1 MAVGPIPVGK
11 AATKTVKAATPIAST
26 AGKTQAAKT
35 TTTGGY
41 SNIPASRTT
50 TTGGYSGVPQTIN
63 VYGSPAT
70 NARPVTGG
78 KSTGGKSTGGKTGG
92 STAFGV
98 PGGADAA
105 YDKKIGFDRTTN
117 TYTPTETPTKT
128 IVSRIPRLDSK
139 GKIIGWD
146 LVYSDGTTGFEPNPA
161 YGQEEEDT
169 KGTTNVQVLKGILLA
184 KGLPA
189 DLVDDSVSFLQTLLK
204 DGIDAESAITIY
216 LNNKD
221 FTTKSGTTVKS
232 PFYTKYG
239 FYNDALTEKYDAST
253 LFNTVEGYKG
263 VVNKYNVNAKFAST
277 DYIQKY
283 LKNKRSVAD
292 LDTYANTARLKAISA
307 DPNYVASLR
316 AIGAISAEQDLTDF
330 YFDPNVG
337 AEVMKQNI
345 NAAAFTTEAVR
356 RANMLTPLDTTR
368 TKQIAA
374 QLTAQG
380 LSEAQVT
387 ALASQGYEN
396 IAGTLE
402 PMTKYSGIY
411 EGAAA
416 KPAKSIQEEL
426 EEEEFRG
433 LESQRRKRLAEQN
446 VRAFQ
451 GQSGLTSQSLSMGS
465 TSGII

>member
-1 MAVGPIPVGK
+1 MAVGPIPAGK
-11 AATKTVKAATPIAST
+11 AATKTVKAAIPIAST
-26 AGKTQAAKT
+26 AGKTKTAKT
-35 TTTGGY
+35 TTTKATPNFSQSLNLYGTP
-41 SNIPASRTT
+41 SQNTRTT
-50 TTGGYSGVPQTIN
+50 TTSK
-63 VYGSPAT
+63 
-70 NARPVTGG
+70 TGG
-78 KSTGGKSTGGKTGG
+78 KKGGKKGGGKEPGVGKETG
-92 STAFGV
+92 A
-98 PGGADAA
+98 
-105 YDKKIGFDRTTN
+105 TN
-117 TYTPTETPTKT
+117 TFIPGIPGEIDFGGDTTPTTTKVV
-128 IVSRIPRLDSK
+128 IERIPITDK
-139 GKIIGWD
+139 NGKIIGWT
-146 LVYSDGTTGFEPNPA
+146 LIYSDGTQGYEPNPL
-161 YGQEEEDT
+161 YSQEEEDT

-184 KGLPA
+184 RGLPA

-253 LFNTVEGYKG
+253 LFNTVEGYKS
-263 VVNKYNVNAKFAST
+263 VVNKYGVSPKFAST

-292 LDTYANTARLKAISA
+292 LDTYANTARLKAVSA
-307 DPNYVASLR
+307 DPTYVASLR
-316 AIGAISAEQDLTDF
+316 AIGAINAEQDLTDF

-345 NAAAFTTEAVR
+345 NTAAFTTEAIR
-356 RANMLTPLDTTR
+356 RANMLAPLNVTR
-368 TKQIAA
+368 AKQYGA
-374 QLTAQG
+374 QLTSQG
-380 LSEAQVT
+380 LTEGQVS
-387 ALASQGYEN
+387 ALASQGYET

-402 PMTKYSGIY
+402 PLTKYSGIY

-426 EEEEFRG
+426 EEEQFKG
-433 LESQRRKRLAEQN
+433 LESERRKRLAEQN

>member
-11 AATKTVKAATPIAST
+11 TATKTVKAATPIAST
-26 AGKTQAAKT
+26 AAKTQAAKT
-35 TTTGGY
+35 TTGGY
-41 SNIPASRTT
+41 SGIPAVIAKPTSSTPSFSQSLNLYGTPATNTRTT
-50 TTGGYSGVPQTIN
+50 TTGTTGGKKGGATQPGV
-63 VYGSPAT
+63 
-70 NARPVTGG
+70 G
-78 KSTGGKSTGGKTGG
+78 KSTGPTTTFIPGYTPGTATGGGDT
-92 STAFGV
+92 
-98 PGGADAA
+98 
-105 YDKKIGFDRTTN
+105 
-117 TYTPTETPTKT
+117 TPTAKT

-146 LVYSDGTTGFEPNPA
+146 LVYSDGTTGFESNPA

-184 KGLPA
+184 RGLPA

-221 FTTKSGTTVKS
+221 FTTKGGTTVKS

-253 LFNTVEGYKG
+253 LFNTVEGYKS
-263 VVNKYNVNAKFAST
+263 VVNKYGVSPKFAST

-292 LDTYANTARLKAISA
+292 LDTYANTARLKAVSA

-345 NAAAFTTEAVR
+345 NAAAFTTEAIR

-374 QLTAQG
+374 GLTAQG
-380 LSEAQVT
+380 LTEGQVS
-387 ALASQGYEN
+387 ALASQGYET

-402 PMTKYSGIY
+402 PLTKYSGIY
-411 EGAAA
+411 EGAGA

-426 EEEEFRG
+426 EEEQFKG
-433 LESQRRKRLAEQN
+433 LESERRKRLAEQN

>member
-1 MAVGPIPVGK
+1 MAVGPIPAGK
-11 AATKTVKAATPIAST
+11 AATKTVKAAIPIASI
-26 AGKTQAAKT
+26 AGKTKTAKT
-35 TTTGGY
+35 TTTKATPNFSQSLNLYGTP
-41 SNIPASRTT
+41 SQNTRTT
-50 TTGGYSGVPQTIN
+50 TTDKKSDKKGDKKGGATQPGVGKET
-63 VYGSPAT
+63 GAT
-70 NARPVTGG
+70 NTFIPGIVSLGN
-78 KSTGGKSTGGKTGG
+78 SGG
-92 STAFGV
+92 SDDT
-98 PGGADAA
+98 
-105 YDKKIGFDRTTN
+105 
-117 TYTPTETPTKT
+117 TPTAKT

-146 LVYSDGTTGFEPNPA
+146 LIYSDGTTGFESNPA

-184 KGLPA
+184 RGLPA

-239 FYNDALTEKYDAST
+239 FYNDTLTEKYDAST
-253 LFNTVEGYKG
+253 LFNTVEGYKS
-263 VVNKYNVNAKFAST
+263 VVNKYGVSPKFAST

-292 LDTYANTARLKAISA
+292 LDTYANTARLKAVSA
-307 DPNYVASLR
+307 DPTYVASLR
-316 AIGAISAEQDLTDF
+316 AIGAINAEQDLTDF

-345 NAAAFTTEAVR
+345 NTAAFTTEAIR
-356 RANMLTPLDTTR
+356 RANMLAPLNVTR
-368 TKQIAA
+368 AKQYGA
-374 QLTAQG
+374 QLTSQG
-380 LSEAQVT
+380 LTEGEVS
-387 ALASQGYEN
+387 ALASQGYET

-402 PMTKYSGIY
+402 PLTKYSGIY

-426 EEEEFRG
+426 EEEQFKG
-433 LESQRRKRLAEQN
+433 LESERRKRLSEQYA
-446 VRAFQ
+446 RSLQ
-451 GQSGLTSQSLSMGS
+451 GRSGLTDQSLSTGS

>member
-1 MAVGPIPVGK
+1 MAVGPSSPRPIVSKTTAAKPTTAPVAQRSTTVSGGYSGIP
-11 AATKTVKAATPIAST
+11 ATKTV
-26 AGKTQAAKT
+26 
-35 TTTGGY
+35 
-41 SNIPASRTT
+41 
-50 TTGGYSGVPQTIN
+50 TTGGYSGI
-63 VYGSPAT
+63 PAST
-70 NARPVTGG
+70 KTVTTGKTATTGG
-78 KSTGGKSTGGKTGG
+78 KATTGGGTQPKVGTVTGPTNTFIPGYTPGTDTGGGDT
-92 STAFGV
+92 
-98 PGGADAA
+98 
-105 YDKKIGFDRTTN
+105 
-117 TYTPTETPTKT
+117 TPTAKT

-184 KGLPA
+184 RGLPA

-253 LFNTVEGYKG
+253 LFNTVEGYKN
-263 VVNKYNVNAKFAST
+263 VVNKYGVNPKFAST

-292 LDTYANTARLKAISA
+292 LDTYANTARLKAVSA
-307 DPNYVASLR
+307 DPAYVSSLR
-316 AIGAISAEQDLTDF
+316 AIGAINAEQDLTDF
-330 YFDPNVG
+330 YMDPNVG
-337 AEVMKQNI
+337 TETMKQNI
-345 NAAAFTTEAVR
+345 NTAAFTTEAIR
-356 RANMLTPLDTTR
+356 RANMLAPLNVTR
-368 TKQIAA
+368 AKQIAA
-374 QLTAQG
+374 GLTAQNLTEG
-380 LSEAQVT
+380 QVS
-387 ALASQGYEN
+387 ALASQGYET

-402 PMTKYSGIY
+402 PLTKYSGIY

-426 EEEEFRG
+426 EEEQFRG
-433 LESQRRKRLAEQN
+433 LESERRKRLAEQAT
-446 VRAFQ
+446 RSFQ

>member
-1 MAVGPIPVGK
+1 MAVGPSGRNTVGPKTQAAKPAAAKPSTPAPVKTTTAGGYSGIP
-11 AATKTVKAATPIAST
+11 ATKTVK
-26 AGKTQAAKT
+26 
-35 TTTGGY
+35 
-41 SNIPASRTT
+41 
-50 TTGGYSGVPQTIN
+50 TGGYSGIPQTIN
-63 VYGSPAT
+63 LYGTPAT
-70 NARPVTGG
+70 NARTITPTITPT
-78 KSTGGKSTGGKTGG
+78 KPTG
-92 STAFGV
+92 STKPTKPVAPV
-98 PGGADAA
+98 V
-105 YDKKIGFDRTTN
+105 
-117 TYTPTETPTKT
+117 TPETPVAAAKT

-146 LVYSDGTTGFEPNPA
+146 IVYSDGTTGFESNPA

-232 PFYTKYG
+232 PFYSKYG

-253 LFNTVEGYKG
+253 LFNTVEGYKS
-263 VVNKYNVNAKFAST
+263 VVNKYGVSPKFAST

-307 DPNYVASLR
+307 DPAYVASLR
-316 AIGAISAEQDLTDF
+316 AIGAINAEQDLTDF

-345 NAAAFTTEAVR
+345 NAAAFTTEAIR
-356 RANMLTPLDTTR
+356 RANMLAPLDTAR
-368 TKQIAA
+368 TKQISAG
-374 QLTAQG
+374 LTAQG
-380 LSEAQVT
+380 LTEGQVS
-387 ALASQGYEN
+387 ALASQGYET

-402 PMTKYSGIY
+402 PLTKYSGIY
-411 EGAAA
+411 EGAGA

-426 EEEEFRG
+426 EEEQFRG
-433 LESQRRKRLAEQN
+433 LESERRKRLTEQN

>member
-1 MAVGPIPVGK
+1 MAVGPSSPR
-11 AATKTVKAATPIAST
+11 P
-26 AGKTQAAKT
+26 KTQPAAKPAAAKPSTPSRTPTSGGFSGIPT
-35 TTTGGY
+35 T
-41 SNIPASRTT
+41 PSRTT
-50 TTGGYSGVPQTIN
+50 TTGGYSGIPTTI
-63 VYGSPAT
+63 VKPKPIT
-70 NARPVTGG
+70 
-78 KSTGGKSTGGKTGG
+78 STTPPKT
-92 STAFGV
+92 TTT
-98 PGGADAA
+98 P
-105 YDKKIGFDRTTN
+105 KKT
-117 TYTPTETPTKT
+117 TPTTPVVTPETPVATTKT
-128 IVSRIPRLDSK
+128 IVSRVPRFDSK
-139 GKIIGWD
+139 GKVIGFDII
-146 LVYSDGTTGFEPNPA
+146 YSDGTVGFEPNPA
-161 YGQEEEDT
+161 YSQEDEDT

-184 KGLPA
+184 RGLPA

-239 FYNDALTEKYDAST
+239 FYNDTLTEKYDPSE
-253 LFNTVEGYKG
+253 LFNTVEGYKN
-263 VVNKYNVNAKFAST
+263 VVNKYGVSPKFAST

-307 DPNYVASLR
+307 DPAYVSSLR
-316 AIGAISAEQDLTDF
+316 AIGAINAEQDLTDF

-345 NAAAFTTEAVR
+345 NAAAFTTEAIR
-356 RANMLTPLDTTR
+356 RANMLTPLDVTR
-368 TKQIAA
+368 TKQISAG
-374 QLTAQG
+374 LTAQG
-380 LSEAQVT
+380 LNEAQVS
-387 ALASQGYEN
+387 ALASQGYET

-402 PMTKYSGIY
+402 PLTKYSGIY
-411 EGAAA
+411 EGAGA

-426 EEEEFRG
+426 EEEQFKG
-433 LESQRRKRLAEQN
+433 LESQRRKRLTEQN

>member
-1 MAVGPIPVGK
+1 MASGGSQTAAAQAAAK
-11 AATKTVKAATPIAST
+11 AKATTAAKPNAAKPAATPAR
-26 AGKTQAAKT
+26 T
-35 TTTGGY
+35 TSGGY
-41 SNIPASRTT
+41 SGIPTTSSRPT
-50 TTGGYSGVPQTIN
+50 TTGGYSGIPTTIIKPKPIITPTPN
-63 VYGSPAT
+63 KKTTPTKKDG
-70 NARPVTGG
+70 PV
-78 KSTGGKSTGGKTGG
+78 
-92 STAFGV
+92 APV
-98 PGGADAA
+98 V
-105 YDKKIGFDRTTN
+105 
-117 TYTPTETPTKT
+117 TPETTETPVKT
-128 IVSRIPRLDSK
+128 VVSRIPRYDSK
-139 GKIIGWD
+139 GKIIGYD
-146 LVYSDGTTGFEPNPA
+146 LIYSDGTTGFEPNPA

-184 KGLPA
+184 RGLPT
-189 DLVDDSVSFLQTLLK
+189 DLVEESVSFLQTLLK

-239 FYNDALTEKYDAST
+239 FYNDTLTEKYDPST
-253 LFNTVEGYKG
+253 LFNTVEGYKN
-263 VVNKYNVNAKFAST
+263 VVNKYGVNAKFAST

-307 DPNYVASLR
+307 DPAYVSSLR
-316 AIGAISAEQDLTDF
+316 AIGAINAEQDLTDF

-345 NAAAFTTEAVR
+345 NAAAFTTEAIR
-356 RANMLTPLDTTR
+356 RANMLTPLDAAR
-368 TKQIAA
+368 TKQISAG
-374 QLTAQG
+374 LTAQG
-380 LSEAQVT
+380 LTEAEVT
-387 ALASQGYEN
+387 ALASQGY
-396 IAGTLE
+396 GTISQQLE
-402 PMTKYSGIY
+402 PLTKYSGIY
-411 EGAAA
+411 EGAGA

-426 EEEEFRG
+426 EEEQFKG
-433 LESQRRKRLAEQN
+433 LESERRKRLAEQN

>member
-11 AATKTVKAATPIAST
+11 TATKTVTAAKPIATPVAKST
-26 AGKTQAAKT
+26 QVS
-35 TTTGGY
+35 GGY
-41 SNIPASRTT
+41 SGIPTTTKTTT
-50 TTGGYSGVPQTIN
+50 TTGGYSGIPT
-63 VYGSPAT
+63 T
-70 NARPVTGG
+70 TKPVT
-78 KSTGGKSTGGKTGG
+78 S
-92 STAFGV
+92 
-98 PGGADAA
+98 
-105 YDKKIGFDRTTN
+105 
-117 TYTPTETPTKT
+117 TPTKST
-128 IVSRIPRLDSK
+128 TKTGTTTTTTTSPYNTTGPFNPQGGVGTGTYGPSSTPTTTTTPTTKTVVSRIPRLDSK
-139 GKIIGWD
+139 GKVIGYD
-146 LVYSDGTTGFEPNPA
+146 LIYSDGTTGFEPNPA

-184 KGLPA
+184 RGLPA

-221 FTTKSGTTVKS
+221 FTTKGGTTVKS

-253 LFNTVEGYKG
+253 LFNTVEGYKS

-345 NAAAFTTEAVR
+345 NTAAFTTEAVR
-356 RANMLTPLDTTR
+356 RANMLTPLDTSR

-374 QLTAQG
+374 GLTAQG
-380 LSEAQVT
+380 LDEAQVT
-387 ALASQGYEN
+387 ALASQGYET
-396 IAGTLE
+396 ISQQLE
-402 PMTKYSGIY
+402 PLTKYSGIY
-411 EGAAA
+411 EGATA

-426 EEEEFRG
+426 EEEQFKG
-433 LESQRRKRLAEQN
+433 LESQRRKRLSEQN

-451 GQSGLTSQSLSMGS
+451 GQSGLTSQSLSTGS
-465 TSGII
+465 ISGII

>member
-11 AATKTVKAATPIAST
+11 AATKTVTAAKPIATPVAKST
-26 AGKTQAAKT
+26 QVS
-35 TTTGGY
+35 GGY
-41 SNIPASRTT
+41 SGIPTTTKTTT
-50 TTGGYSGVPQTIN
+50 TTGGYSGIPTTTKKV
-63 VYGSPAT
+63 
-70 NARPVTGG
+70 
-78 KSTGGKSTGGKTGG
+78 STTKTGG
-92 STAFGV
+92 NTVGSTAGGTTAFGV

-105 YDKKIGFDRTTN
+105 YDKKIGFDRATN
-117 TYTPTETPTKT
+117 TYTTTTTTPTTKT
-128 IVSRIPRLDSK
+128 VVSRIPRLDSK
-139 GKIIGWD
+139 GKVIGYD
-146 LVYSDGTTGFEPNPA
+146 LIYSDGTTGFEPNPA

-221 FTTKSGTTVKS
+221 FTTKGGTTVKS

-253 LFNTVEGYKG
+253 LFNTVEGYKS

-356 RANMLTPLDTTR
+356 RANMLTPLDTSR

-374 QLTAQG
+374 GLTAQG
-380 LSEAQVT
+380 LTESEVT
-387 ALASQGYEN
+387 ALASQGYET
-396 IAGTLE
+396 ISQQLE
-402 PMTKYSGIY
+402 PLTKYSGIY
-411 EGAAA
+411 EGATA

-426 EEEEFRG
+426 EEEQFKG
-433 LESQRRKRLAEQN
+433 LESQRRKRLSEQN

-451 GQSGLTSQSLSMGS
+451 GQSGLTSQSLSTGS
-465 TSGII
+465 ISGII

>member
-1 MAVGPIPVGK
+1 MAVGPSSRNTVG
-11 AATKTVKAATPIAST
+11 P
-26 AGKTQAAKT
+26 KTQAAKPAASAPVARKGES
-35 TTTGGY
+35 GGY
-41 SNIPASRTT
+41 SGIPTSRTA
-50 TTGGYSGVPQTIN
+50 TTGGYSGIPISNKKITPVIVKT
-63 VYGSPAT
+63 GAAT
-70 NARPVTGG
+70 NKQEP
-78 KSTGGKSTGGKTGG
+78 K
-92 STAFGV
+92 
-98 PGGADAA
+98 
-105 YDKKIGFDRTTN
+105 KKI
-117 TYTPTETPTKT
+117 TPVVTPEPPEAPVVVAKT
-128 IVSRIPRLDSK
+128 IVSRIPRFDSK
-139 GKIIGWD
+139 GKVIGFDII
-146 LVYSDGTTGFEPNPA
+146 YSDGTVGFEPNPA

-169 KGTTNVQVLKGILLA
+169 KGTTNVQVLKGILLSR
-184 KGLPA
+184 GLPA
-189 DLVDDSVSFLQTLLK
+189 DLVEESVSFLQTLLK

-232 PFYTKYG
+232 PFYSKYG

-253 LFNTVEGYKG
+253 LFNTVEGYKN
-263 VVNKYNVNAKFAST
+263 VVNKYGVSPKFAST

-307 DPNYVASLR
+307 DPAYVSSLR
-316 AIGAISAEQDLTDF
+316 AIGAINAEQDLTDF

-345 NAAAFTTEAVR
+345 NAAAFTTEAIR
-356 RANMLTPLDTTR
+356 RANMLTPLDVTR
-368 TKQIAA
+368 TKQISAG
-374 QLTAQG
+374 LTAQG
-380 LSEAQVT
+380 LNEAQVS
-387 ALASQGYEN
+387 ALASQGYET

-402 PMTKYSGIY
+402 PLTKYSGIY
-411 EGAAA
+411 EGAGA

-426 EEEEFRG
+426 EEEQFKG

>member
-1 MAVGPIPVGK
+1 MAVGPSNRNTVG
-11 AATKTVKAATPIAST
+11 S
-26 AGKTQAAKT
+26 KTQAAKPAASAPVARKGES
-35 TTTGGY
+35 GGY
-41 SNIPASRTT
+41 SGIPTSRTT
-50 TTGGYSGVPQTIN
+50 TTGGYSGIPTTI
-63 VYGSPAT
+63 VKPKPIT
-70 NARPVTGG
+70 
-78 KSTGGKSTGGKTGG
+78 STTPNKKT
-92 STAFGV
+92 
-98 PGGADAA
+98 
-105 YDKKIGFDRTTN
+105 
-117 TYTPTETPTKT
+117 TPTKKDGPVAPVVTPETPVAAAKT
-128 IVSRIPRLDSK
+128 IVSRVPRFDSK
-139 GKIIGWD
+139 GKVIGFDII
-146 LVYSDGTTGFEPNPA
+146 YSDGTVGFEPNPA
-161 YGQEEEDT
+161 YSQEDEDT

-184 KGLPA
+184 RGLPA

-232 PFYTKYG
+232 PFYSKYG

-253 LFNTVEGYKG
+253 LFNTVEGYKN
-263 VVNKYNVNAKFAST
+263 VVNKYGVSPKFAST

-307 DPNYVASLR
+307 DPAYVSSLR
-316 AIGAISAEQDLTDF
+316 AIGAINAEQDLTDF

-345 NAAAFTTEAVR
+345 NAAAFTTEAIR
-356 RANMLTPLDTTR
+356 RANMLTPLDVTR
-368 TKQIAA
+368 TKQISAG
-374 QLTAQG
+374 LTAQG
-380 LSEAQVT
+380 LNEAQVS
-387 ALASQGYEN
+387 ALASQGYET

-402 PMTKYSGIY
+402 PLTKYSGIY

-426 EEEEFRG
+426 EEEQFKG

>member
-1 MAVGPIPVGK
+1 MAVGPSSPRPK
-11 AATKTVKAATPIAST
+11 TQPAAKPAAAKPAATPARST
-26 AGKTQAAKT
+26 TS
-35 TTTGGY
+35 GGF
-41 SNIPASRTT
+41 SGIPATPSRTT
-50 TTGGYSGVPQTIN
+50 TTGGYSGIPTTIVKPKPITTTTQTKPTTTPKKP
-63 VYGSPAT
+63 G
-70 NARPVTGG
+70 PV
-78 KSTGGKSTGGKTGG
+78 
-92 STAFGV
+92 APV
-98 PGGADAA
+98 V
-105 YDKKIGFDRTTN
+105 
-117 TYTPTETPTKT
+117 TPETPVKT
-128 IVSRIPRLDSK
+128 VVSRIPRYDSK
-139 GKIIGWD
+139 GKVIGYD
-146 LVYSDGTTGFEPNPA
+146 LIYSDGTTGFEPNPA

-184 KGLPA
+184 RGLPA

-253 LFNTVEGYKG
+253 LFNTVEGYKS
-263 VVNKYNVNAKFAST
+263 VVNKYGVSPKFAST

-307 DPNYVASLR
+307 DPAYVSSLR

-345 NAAAFTTEAVR
+345 NAAAFTTEAIR
-356 RANMLTPLDTTR
+356 RANMLAPLDVTR
-368 TKQIAA
+368 TKQISAG
-374 QLTAQG
+374 LTAQNLTEG
-380 LSEAQVT
+380 QVS
-387 ALASQGYEN
+387 ALASQGYET

-402 PMTKYSGIY
+402 PLTKYSGIY
-411 EGAAA
+411 EGAGA

-426 EEEEFRG
+426 EEEQFRG
-433 LESQRRKRLAEQN
+433 LESERRKRLTEQN

>member
-11 AATKTVKAATPIAST
+11 AATKTVTAAKPIATPVAKST
-26 AGKTQAAKT
+26 QVSGGYSGIPTTTKAT
-35 TTTGGY
+35 TTTGGF
-41 SNIPASRTT
+41 
-50 TTGGYSGVPQTIN
+50 SGVPQTIN
-63 VYGSPAT
+63 LYGTPAT
-70 NARPVTGG
+70 NARPVTQT
-78 KSTGGKSTGGKTGG
+78 KSNTKTGTTTSG
-92 STAFGV
+92 TTAFGV

-105 YDKKIGFDRTTN
+105 YDKKIGFDRATN
-117 TYTPTETPTKT
+117 TYTTTTTTTKT
-128 IVSRIPRLDSK
+128 VVSRIPRYDSK
-139 GKIIGWD
+139 GKLIGYD
-146 LVYSDGTTGFEPNPA
+146 LIYSDGTTGFEPNPA

-221 FTTKSGTTVKS
+221 FTTKGGTTVKS

-239 FYNDALTEKYDAST
+239 FYNDTLTEKYDAST
-253 LFNTVEGYKG
+253 LFNTVEGYKNVVTKYG
-263 VVNKYNVNAKFAST
+263 VNTKFAST

-292 LDTYANTARLKAISA
+292 LDAYANTARLKALTA

-356 RANMLTPLDTTR
+356 RANMLTPLDTSR

-374 QLTAQG
+374 GLTAQG
-380 LSEAQVT
+380 LDEAQIT
-387 ALASQGYEN
+387 ALASKGYET
-396 IAGTLE
+396 ISQELE
-402 PMTKYSGIY
+402 PLTKYSGIY
-411 EGAAA
+411 EGAIA

-426 EEEEFRG
+426 EEEQFRG

-451 GQSGLTSQSLSMGS
+451 GQSGLTSQSLSTGS
-465 TSGII
+465 ISGII

>member
-1 MAVGPIPVGK
+1 MAVGPIPAGK
-11 AATKTVKAATPIAST
+11 AATKTVKAAIPIAST
-26 AGKTQAAKT
+26 AGKTKTAKT
-35 TTTGGY
+35 TTTKATPNFSQSLNLYGTP
-41 SNIPASRTT
+41 SQNTRTT
-50 TTGGYSGVPQTIN
+50 TTSK
-63 VYGSPAT
+63 
-70 NARPVTGG
+70 TGG
-78 KSTGGKSTGGKTGG
+78 KKGGKKGGGKEPGVGKETG
-92 STAFGV
+92 A
-98 PGGADAA
+98 
-105 YDKKIGFDRTTN
+105 TN
-117 TYTPTETPTKT
+117 TFIPGIVSLGNSGGDTTPTTTKVV
-128 IVSRIPRLDSK
+128 IERIPITDK
-139 GKIIGWD
+139 NGKIIGWT
-146 LVYSDGTTGFEPNPA
+146 LIYSDGTQGYEPNPL
-161 YGQEEEDT
+161 YSQEEEDT

-184 KGLPA
+184 RGLPA

-253 LFNTVEGYKG
+253 LFNTVEGYKS
-263 VVNKYNVNAKFAST
+263 VVNKYGVSPKFAST

-292 LDTYANTARLKAISA
+292 LDTYANTARLKAVSA
-307 DPNYVASLR
+307 DPTYVASLR
-316 AIGAISAEQDLTDF
+316 AIGAINAEQDLTDF

-345 NAAAFTTEAVR
+345 NTAAFTTEAIR
-356 RANMLTPLDTTR
+356 RANMLAPLNVTR
-368 TKQIAA
+368 AKQYGA
-374 QLTAQG
+374 QLTSQG
-380 LSEAQVT
+380 LTEGQVS
-387 ALASQGYEN
+387 ALASQGYET

-402 PMTKYSGIY
+402 PLTKYSGIY

-426 EEEEFRG
+426 EEEQFKG
-433 LESQRRKRLAEQN
+433 LESERRKRLAEQN